1 MSKAKKYLSDRI
13 ADLAKAVAFHDL
25 AYGEALADPDNPMQI
40 KDGTPKVG
48 DHKRLWEI
56 MEELEQLAQDLED
69 SCDWVEMRDQIWDEI
84 TLKEDIMPQIFEDVA
99 SEPQIRIIKLDSFM
113 AEAEFDEL
121 LTDFKSRH
129 MGTQISG
136 ADIWQL

>member
-1 MSKAKKYLSDRI
+1 MSSKKKYLSDRI

-25 AYGEALADPDNPMQI
+25 AYGEALADPGNPMQI

-69 SCDWVEMRDQIWDEI
+69 SCDWVEMRDQIWDEVTFDQYI
-84 TLKEDIMPQIFEDVA
+84 KPEIFKDVA
-99 SEPQIRIIKLDSFM
+99 SEPQLRIIKLPSFM
-113 AEAEFDEL
+113 AESEFDEM

-129 MGTQISG
+129 MGTQITG